1 MLKKTWVTAVVLGA
15 SLGLAVPAL
24 TASGAVARSSVP
36 RESGWQVS
44 ARVTGLGDQAYVW
57 AVTAGGTDSEWA
69 FGTDGNQDG
78 AFALERTGS
87 TWSRVPFPGDGEVMV
102 ARASSA
108 SDVWAFTDFNVVHW
122 NGRAWSVAGRLPV
135 AVADAVVFGP
145 ADVWAFSNDGG
156 IWRYNGRSWSQMP
169 GSSGLAS
176 GSALSPTSVWAG
188 GGSVIAHWNGS
199 SWTRTSVAKLLP
211 TWMPVSAVYAAAA
224 DSVYAIADST
234 EGSGPDYILHW
245 NGQSWSKVGTL
256 TDASDLP
263 RGLTGDGSGGFW
275 LVVYG
280 VGVMHYSDGR
290 LTAAK
295 LPIPAIDIKGVSRI
309 PGTADIL
316 AAGVVA
322 EKNATS
328 SAAILDYAP

>member
-1 MLKKTWVTAVVLGA
+1 
-15 SLGLAVPAL
+15 
-24 TASGAVARSSVP
+24 
-36 RESGWQVS
+36 
-44 ARVTGLGDQAYVW
+44 
-57 AVTAGGTDSEWA
+57 
-69 FGTDGNQDG
+69 
-78 AFALERTGS
+78 
-87 TWSRVPFPGDGEVMV
+87 
-102 ARASSA
+102 
-108 SDVWAFTDFNVVHW
+108 
-122 NGRAWSVAGRLPV
+122 
-135 AVADAVVFGP
+135 
-145 ADVWAFSNDGG
+145 
-156 IWRYNGRSWSQMP
+156 
-169 GSSGLAS
+169 
-176 GSALSPTSVWAG
+176 
-188 GGSVIAHWNGS
+188 
-199 SWTRTSVAKLLP
+199 
-211 TWMPVSAVYAAAA
+211 VSAVYAAAA

-245 NGQSWSKVGTL
+245 NGQSWSKVGTV